1 MTNGGGHKLRR
12 AVGWRWRHFLPLL
25 CLLLLASPARGEEDE
40 LRSLEL
46 YNGTQ
51 SETVSVGRSPR
62 PASQTAENITVV
74 TAKDIEALNAHT
86 LVDVLNLVAGV
97 QVEYLRTAG
106 STTMVDLQGSNYN
119 HILVLIDN
127 VPINNLADNFPD
139 IAIPVQMIERVEIVK
154 GAASS
159 SWGNAL
165 GGVINVITK
174 SPQPDREIG
183 GLVSASAGKAST
195 VDGRGEFSGTS
206 GGFGYYLTGGK
217 LRSDG
222 LSPNNRVDL
231 NHFYG
236 KLHYDLPGQGSLTL
250 TSAYSDVSRAEL
262 QVPQMDLNRNTDL
275 DQLIATFTAQYP
287 LTDRISLDATYR
299 TRRMNSDLLYFA
311 ISSGG
316 LLRDV
321 RDEEVSNGSVVK
333 LTYLDNLQR
342 VVAGVDYDHLK
353 AHLSQPQTRADY
365 LVSSDDRVGVYLND
379 TFTINRFAI
388 TPSIRY
394 DHSSISG
401 DLFSPSFGLTYALTD
416 NTVLRGYTAKGYSI
430 TSLNRANSLEKVWTS
445 QVGIESADI
454 GYLWL
459 KGTLF
464 RNETW
469 DITVDNPDN
478 SHSMQRQLKRGVE
491 LEARTLPV
499 LSTSLSVG
507 YTYVDA
513 EVDGTG
519 AAVTGIARHTL
530 NVGVKYEDSR
540 NFRAQVTGHYID
552 WITDPS
558 AQPEK
563 DMIWDLHLAKKVIY
577 TDQVAVEFFGSLRNL
592 FNGDQYNHY
601 FYKNPR
607 RWGEVGIRCQ
617 F

>member
-1 MTNGGGHKLRR
+1 M
-12 AVGWRWRHFLPLL
+12 
-25 CLLLLASPARGEEDE
+25 LASPARGEEDE